1 MNGKPVSDFFEA
13 INFGQSK
20 AGKPAIGRCVNV
32 GLVNLTLPICLC
44 HGVRWPSGPDFAYTF
59 DLSRRP
65 VSDRGFVGLEEIL
78 GSMKVRDGT

>member
-32 GLVNLTLPICLC
+32 GLVNLTLPICFC
-44 HGVRWPSGPDFAYTF
+44 HGVRRPSGPNFAYTL

-65 VSDRGFVGLEEIL
+65 VSDKGFVGLKEIL